1 MSSKLGVI
9 GGGAWGTAL
18 AQVAAS
24 GGRETL
30 LWALEAEVVDAVNA
44 RHENPRLPARCSAE
58 PGDSGDR
65 RSRRA
70 STRATPGWW

>member
-1 MSSKLGVI
+1 MTMEKLAVI

-30 LWALEAEVVDAVNA
+30 LWAIEDDVVTWDDFREANFPKVV
-44 RHENPRLPARCSAE
+44 PIGPFTF
-58 PGDSGDR
+58 
-65 RSRRA
+65 RRA
-70 STRATPGWW
+70 AYEAAIAAL